1 MICGIDESGR
11 GPVIGKLVVAGV
23 KFVDDSS
30 LVNLNVKDSKK
41 TSPKRRK
48 ILADIIKKNAVEY
61 EILMIPARDIDDMRK
76 VMTLNEIE
84 VNAYTKIVKKLKP
97 DVCYVD
103 SVDVNEQRFG
113 RDIQSGLTFKCE
125 IVSKHKA
132 DDLYPIVSAAS
143 IVAKT
148 ARDAEIEKIAKKL
161 EPRLNLPLG
170 SGYPADPITQKF
182 LRTWIDKYKT
192 LPPHTRRSWKTVQN
206 ILRQKS
212 IKKLDDF

>member
-76 VMTLNEIE
+76 VMTL
-84 VNAYTKIVKKLKP
+84 
-97 DVCYVD
+97 
-103 SVDVNEQRFG
+103 
-113 RDIQSGLTFKCE
+113 KCE